1 MKKYAF
7 LLLFLLLTSLAE
19 AGGRILFVPLDD
31 RPVCLDYT
39 ADTFKAAG
47 WDIETP
53 PRDIIA
59 SFDHN
64 GDPDKLYAWLASN
77 ATGSSAVVVSSDSM
91 IYGGL
96 VGSRTHKFSE
106 QELAERTTR
115 LLQFK
120 QKLGSIP
127 VYVFTTVMRSP
138 KASSAPVEPA
148 YYKEYGSQLFRLG
161 ALTDKNE
168 VVGLT
173 KSETKER
180 LSLGKAIPET
190 ILRDLY
196 SRRSKNLA
204 VTERLLAGTENG
216 SFDYLLLGRDD
227 TATYSDAHRDARKLE
242 AINAVLSQRKVRFF
256 AGADQLGMVLINR
269 AINQDKGAVPIV
281 HTFYAEGVGEN
292 TIPAYEDDTVR
303 TTVRNQILAAG
314 AWPAPGDKYAD
325 LILAVNTPFDGLTLE
340 GGGAANSAKLKGEQQ
355 VFLEKIKEYLQKTK
369 NVAAADVAYA
379 NGSDNAF
386 MQGLFAEKLAWSLA
400 SYAGWNTAANTIGY
414 ALVQGL
420 QSPYL
425 THEDK
430 NDLLLVRY
438 LDDWAYQSNVRGVVR
453 QEVVWPRQWQDG
465 AFLPEQKL
473 FLEKDITGKIRSFV
487 KPYITPKA
495 ISEWQFTLPWNR
507 TFEIKVDKR

>member
-227 TATYSDAHRDARKLE
+227 TAPYSDAHRDARKLE
-242 AINAVLSQRKVRFF
+242 AVNQTLDQQKVRFF
-256 AGADQLGMVLINR
+256 AGADQLGIVLLER
-269 AINQDKGAVPIV
+269 AVNKEMGKVPIV
-281 HTFYAEGVGEN
+281 HAFYAEGVGEN
-292 TIPAYEDDTVR
+292 TIPAYEDDKVM

-314 AWPAPGDKYAD
+314 AWPAPKDKYAD
-325 LILAVNTPFDGLTLE
+325 LILAVNTPFNGITLQ
-340 GGGAANSAKLKGEQQ
+340 GNDAANSAKLKPEQRI
-355 VFLEKIKEYLQKTK
+355 FLQKVEKYLGEPK
-369 NVAAADVAYA
+369 NVAVADVAYA
-379 NGSDNAF
+379 NGADNALVR
-386 MQGLFAEKLAWSLA
+386 GLFKQRIAWSLA
-400 SYAGWNTAANTIGY
+400 AYAGWNTAANTIGF

-420 QSPYL
+420 QAAYL
-425 THEDK
+425 TPEDK

-438 LDDWAYQSNVRGVVR
+438 LDDWVYQSNVRDAVR
-453 QEVVWPRQWQDG
+453 KELIWPNQWQDG

-473 FLEKDITGKIRSFV
+473 YLEKDITEKIRSFV

-495 ISEWQFTLPWNR
+495 ISEWQITLPWNR
-507 TFEIKVDKR
+507 TFEIKIDKR